1 MENHTDTNTSHL
13 KDSKDLDEHEPK
25 PKRRRLHGAC
35 DACRRKKIKSTA
47 PRHNQTDAA
56 IVARPRPNVP
66 IICRGTP
73 RNRKHR
79 LHTSPGWR
87 RQTRR
92 CGGYYTRHAL
102 GFSILNRLGP
112 ATYHKPTLQSFCCLS
127 SIVEVYTGKDLQLL
141 LEKPLDELPYTP
153 STHSQFTQS
162 QSPCR
167 SGLGPGSSP
176 APSISTPSSMSSV
189 KLPKV
194 SSLSQ
199 EMTHLSQLTS
209 DVSSEDDEE
218 DDEED
223 FAHLELAEHLKEL
236 SIEVLEDRFYG
247 RSSAFMFFK
256 EAAALRGQLAG
267 MPSTML
273 RRPVYWD
280 VQPWE
285 LDYTAL
291 PSHPPLYDYPPDDLL
306 RSLVF
311 IYFEKFN
318 PLFPLLHK
326 PTFTRMLADGRHM
339 RDQDFG
345 MVVLMVCALAS
356 RYSHDPRVFS
366 PEDADGE
373 ESDGKGKGLSSG
385 WKYFRQVP
393 MYRKG
398 LLYRAGLFDLQ
409 YYVLATMY
417 LVGAS
422 VPQNSWNI
430 VGILVRYLLEM
441 GGHRR
446 KPHSQKP
453 SPEDE
458 LMKRVFWC
466 VLYLDR
472 IISSFLG
479 RPCLIQDEDYDIDFP
494 IECDDEY
501 WDPPFGGSPDDAFK
515 QPPGKPSY
523 ITAFVCTLK
532 LAQILGL
539 SLRTLYATKK
549 AKALSGMVG
558 GEWEQR
564 IVAELDSSL
573 NKWRDSV
580 PGFLQWDP
588 EREDLA
594 FFHQSVSIY
603 ALFYYVQRQIH
614 RPFLMKKTPLSLPSL
629 AMCTNAA
636 RSCARLLEVSLTRG
650 MRVMPTLIV
659 SAFCAGTVI
668 VLNLWG
674 IRHSGLL
681 GDAAKET
688 VNLQK
693 CINVLKECEKRWH
706 VAGRSCDMLKEAA
719 SLGDYDATAALPKRR
734 REEPPTS
741 APVPQHQ
748 HTTSAQ
754 PQHDADT
761 KAFLSS
767 NPIYNPT
774 QPARSGPGQNQ
785 ISMAHSMAITPVASM
800 SGAASILSLAPGPA
814 VSAPGA
820 SMHSYNPAP
829 NPLATDWD
837 LGNLLMMQMGYSH
850 YGPNAPLNM
859 GQGLAG
865 QQVHGAAAQMQQA
878 LDSTANNNSLPQ
890 QVDMTTALLQQA
902 ATALQSPIQSGGRQE
917 NALSASP
924 ESLVNTEDLLSLFSD
939 VPMAFSLEEWDA
951 YLASIN
957 S

>member
-1 MENHTDTNTSHL
+1 MEDHTDTGPDL
-13 KDSKDLDEHEPK
+13 KDSKDPEEHN

-35 DACRRKKIKSTA
+35 DGCRKKKIKCDSAETQPNRCSNCCA
-47 PRHNQTDAA
+47 SRIDCTHDMPRQPKRSEAQAA
-56 IVARPRPNVP
+56 YIS
-66 IICRGTP
+66 
-73 RNRKHR
+73 R
-79 LHTSPGWR
+79 LEETVEKMR
-87 RQTRR
+87 RLL
-92 CGGYYTRHAL
+92 H
-102 GFSILNRLGP
+102 
-112 ATYHKPTLQSFCCLS
+112 
-127 SIVEVYTGKDLQLL
+127 VVYTEKDLQLL

-153 STHSQFTQS
+153 STQSQFTQAR
-162 QSPCR
+162 SPGP
-167 SGLGPGSSP
+167 SGSGPGSSP
-176 APSISTPSSMSSV
+176 GPFISTPRSSMSSV

-199 EMTHLSQLTS
+199 EITHLSQLTS

-218 DDEED
+218 DDDED

-236 SIEVLEDRFYG
+236 SIDVLDRFFG
-247 RSSAFMFFK
+247 RSSGFMFLK
-256 EAAALRGQLAG
+256 EAATLGGQQAG
-267 MPSTML
+267 MPSASHSIRL
-273 RRPVYWD
+273 RRPMYWD
-280 VQPWE
+280 VRPWE
-285 LDYTAL
+285 LDYAAL

-326 PTFTRMLADGRHM
+326 PTFARMLADGRHM

-366 PEDADGE
+366 PEGADGV
-373 ESDGKGKGLSSG
+373 ESDDTRKGLSSG

-393 MYRKG
+393 MHRKS

-417 LVGAS
+417 LVGTS
-422 VPQNSWNI
+422 IPQNSWNI

-453 SPEDE
+453 SAEDE

-501 WDPPFGGSPDDAFK
+501 WDPPSGNPDDAFK

-523 ITAFVCTLK
+523 ITAFVCALK

-539 SLRTLYATKK
+539 SLRTLYATRK

-588 EREDLA
+588 EREDSA

-603 ALFYYVQRQIH
+603 ALFYYVQIQIH

-659 SAFCAGTVI
+659 SVFSAGTVI

-674 IRHSGLL
+674 IRHSGLP
-681 GDAAKET
+681 GDVAKET

-693 CINVLKECEKRWH
+693 CINVLQECEKRWH
-706 VAGRSCDMLKEAA
+706 VAGRSCDLLKEAA
-719 SLGDYDATAALPKRR
+719 SLGDYDVTAALPKRR

-748 HTTSAQ
+748 HTTYVQ
-754 PQHDADT
+754 PQHDSDAR
-761 KAFLSS
+761 AFLSS

-774 QPARSGPGQNQ
+774 QFASSGTGQNQ

-800 SGAASILSLAPGPA
+800 FSAASISPLAPGPA
-814 VSAPGA
+814 MSAPGGSLTTSTQPMA
-820 SMHSYNPAP
+820 MP

-850 YGPNAPLNM
+850 YEPNAPFNM

-865 QQVHGAAAQMQQA
+865 QQVHDEAVQMQQA
-878 LDSTANNNSLPQ
+878 LDPNTDNNSLLQ
-890 QVDMTTALLQQA
+890 QMDITTAPLQQA
-902 ATALQSPIQSGGRQE
+902 ATTIQSPIQSSGRQE
-917 NALSASP
+917 NTLIASP
-924 ESLVNTEDLLSLFSD
+924 ESFANTEDLLSLFSD

-951 YLASIN
+951 YLASIA